1 MVVADFRYHESCI
14 KAFNNRKQAAEMPHE
29 LMEIE
34 EQGHL
39 TSPYDEAFAILI
51 DEISDSL
58 IKDRAMY
65 YVKQLRDR
73 FRKILSNTNVPNS
86 SLYPSRR
93 IQKRLIRHFG
103 SEIQVVAQ
111 KNQSSIIC
119 SSSITVGE
127 MFSMIAQLKERLD
140 ESTLPPESEDSSSD
154 ETASGSKNVTFSNDL
169 YAVAKHVRT
178 DLKDKG
184 RQLKEKRY
192 EEDNVEVS
200 NQLEVS
206 YESASYKIP
215 DSLYNLIAWII
226 CKEDESKITA
236 TGRVQLLPSDHER
249 VINISQDIMSLVTK
263 KPLPKP
269 IGLALYILRQTRSKD
284 IFTVLNRFGHS
295 ISYKEAQRYIT
306 AMAHKV
312 ELQTI
317 DYGIFVPFSI
327 KPDVFTQCAFDN
339 WIFMRIR
346 KMAVHCMP
354 PAITSTSIQMGMLL
368 WLNVSFQR
376 KLSQL

>member
-1 MVVADFRYHESCI
+1 M
-14 KAFNNRKQAAEMPHE
+14 NQPH
-29 LMEIE
+29 
-34 EQGHL
+34 
-39 TSPYDEAFAILI
+39 
-51 DEISDSL
+51 
-58 IKDRAMY
+58 
-65 YVKQLRDR
+65 
-73 FRKILSNTNVPNS
+73 
-86 SLYPSRR
+86 
-93 IQKRLIRHFG
+93 IR
-103 SEIQVVAQ
+103 SQ
-111 KNQSSIIC
+111 
-119 SSSITVGE
+119 T
-127 MFSMIAQLKERLD
+127 
-140 ESTLPPESEDSSSD
+140 
-154 ETASGSKNVTFSNDL
+154 
-169 YAVAKHVRT
+169 
-178 DLKDKG
+178 
-184 RQLKEKRY
+184 
-192 EEDNVEVS
+192 
-200 NQLEVS
+200 
-206 YESASYKIP
+206 

-236 TGRVQLLPSDHER
+236 TGRVQLLPSDHEQ

-339 WIFMRIR
+339 WILMRIR